1 MEPTS
6 PSGSTDW
13 GITLTLRWSSQN
25 RKTNCRPTGPNTT
38 DEGAERSAGNAVDP
52 SAEAVSASCSISA
65 GGAADESASCSISA
79 GGAADESASC
89 SISAGATVTK
99 PAHYPIATGL
109 ATTEVASGEGRCSS
123 TSLQWRC
130 SYHQTTCPGMWMATN
145 QGMWSQG
152 QISQSP
158 QAWMRVSC
166 WHHHNYHHWRCPA
179 LARTL
184 RKDQAL
190 QPCPAGHQVS
200 QQWLAKIP

>member
-25 RKTNCRPTGPNTT
+25 RETNCRPTGPNTT
-38 DEGAERSAGNAVDP
+38 DAGAEHSAGNAADP
-52 SAEAVSASCSISA
+52 STEAV
-65 GGAADESASCSISA
+65 SASCSISA

-99 PAHYPIATGL
+99 PARYPIATGH
-109 ATTEVASGEGRCSS
+109 APTELASGEGRCSS
-123 TSLQWRC
+123 TSLQWCC
-130 SYHQTTCPGMWMATN
+130 SYHQTTCPGMWTATN
-145 QGMWSQG
+145 QGTWSQG

-158 QAWMRVSC
+158 QAWMRVSR
-166 WHHHNYHHWRCPA
+166 WHHRNYHPWRCPA
-179 LARTL
+179 SARTP
-184 RKDQAL
+184 RKGQAL